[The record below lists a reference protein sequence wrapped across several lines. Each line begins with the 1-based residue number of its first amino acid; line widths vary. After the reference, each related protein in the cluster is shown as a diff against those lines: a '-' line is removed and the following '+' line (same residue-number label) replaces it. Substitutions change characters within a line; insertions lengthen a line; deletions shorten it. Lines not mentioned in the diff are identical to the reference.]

1 MKKWVIYSS
10 FLGMVSF
17 GLFGCGGGG
26 LSDAGG
32 SLAEFSTVVFSFAG
46 VNVSPGVVPIVS
58 AEIRQVDE
66 LNLSKACVGDDN
78 ENGRCDVGEHN
89 CRTCAEVALVAPG
102 TPCDRGR
109 DFRTVCCMQVDRCIG
124 TPTEWT
130 ITFNFRSTPLFDA
143 RGNPLPGPKSPVI
156 IQRYTATFSYSFG
169 CPPFLPTSD
178 AGTVHHVV
186 PAPSGGESTASVS
199 LTYST
204 QPFAIYSPIP
214 PNACRTTTMISF
226 GPPLGFSGV
235 CNVNA
240 VYNWTVM
247 EQYTGKVKTI
257 SVPVSFQIVPFS
269 GECVPR

>member
-10 FLGMVSF
+10 LLGMVSF
-17 GLFGCGGGG
+17 GLLGCGGGG

-32 SLAEFSTVVFSFAG
+32 SQAEFSTVVFSSAG
-46 VNVSPGVVPIVS
+46 VDVNPSRVPIVDT
-58 AEIRQVDE
+58 EIKQIDG
-66 LNLSKACVGDDN
+66 LNSLRACVGDSN
-78 ENGRCDVGEHN
+78 ENEVCDEPG
-89 CRTCAEVALVAPG
+89 CLTCADVFPG
-102 TPCDRGR
+102 TRCGNKG
-109 DFRTVCCMQVDRCIG
+109 DFRAVCCMQVDRCIG

-169 CPPFLPTSD
+169 CPPLLPTSD
-178 AGTVHHVV
+178 AGTVFAVV
-186 PAPSGGESTASVS
+186 PAPSGGESTAQVS
-199 LTYST
+199 IRYRTE
-204 QPFAIYSPIP
+204 PFADGNHLSPD
-214 PNACRTTTMISF
+214 ACRPTIIRNYR
-226 GPPLGFSGV
+226 PPVGFSGV